1 MKSISIL
8 TSFLI
13 LISLASC
20 DEGDASMN
28 QGLITDPIIGAWS
41 RNITES
47 IDGIEVSSTVTLA
60 FLEQNNAG
68 TSSIDFTSEIVEE
81 DTTNAGPSEQDT
93 FTWENTSSALDW
105 TSTTQNYT
113 LSFDGLDGYELV
125 YAVFSGNFN
134 DLELTT
140 VSSDPD
146 EEDDVQNL
154 VRN

>member
-1 MKSISIL
+1 MLYFEVFDKWVKYR
-8 TSFLI
+8 
-13 LISLASC
+13 A
-20 DEGDASMN
+20 
-28 QGLITDPIIGAWS
+28 IIFGCVG
-41 RNITES
+41 
-47 IDGIEVSSTVTLA
+47 IDWKL